1 MGLVPYNDLPALEA
15 ALKADPHVA
24 AFMLEP
30 IQVHALHMH
39 MHMHMHSH
47 ALHVHTQHCTCM
59 HMPTC
64 TQRVC

>member
-1 MGLVPYNDLPALEA
+1 M
-15 ALKADPHVA
+15 A

-59 HMPTC
+59 HMLTC